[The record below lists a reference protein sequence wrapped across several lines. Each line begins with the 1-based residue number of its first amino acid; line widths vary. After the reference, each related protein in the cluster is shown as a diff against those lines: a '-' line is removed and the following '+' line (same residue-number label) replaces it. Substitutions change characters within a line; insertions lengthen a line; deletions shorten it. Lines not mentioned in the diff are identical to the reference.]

1 MFIFSKNVGVI
12 ESNEAEVLA
21 ILEALG
27 ILYGIMDYT
36 TVYKLYTLQKLPKH
50 KKLGTQ
56 PEMSQ
61 T

>member
-1 MFIFSKNVGVI
+1 MFSKNVGVI

-36 TVYKLYTLQKLPKH
+36 IY
-50 KKLGTQ
+50 
-56 PEMSQ
+56 
-61 T
+61 